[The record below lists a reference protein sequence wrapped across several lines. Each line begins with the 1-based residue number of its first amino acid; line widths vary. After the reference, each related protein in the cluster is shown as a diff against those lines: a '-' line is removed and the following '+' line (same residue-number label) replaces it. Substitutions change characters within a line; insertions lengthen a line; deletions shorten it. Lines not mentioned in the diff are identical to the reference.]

1 MSKLLEIS
9 NEELEL
15 VIDSTSD
22 SLNMAKAIIEKDLWV
37 CMILNYLFS
46 EFKYKDSIVFKGGT
60 SLSKVYKLITSYT
73 IRNRMLSRTN
83 SSKSSNNYY
92 LY

>member
-22 SLNMAKAIIEKDLWV
+22 KLNLSKAIVEKDLWV
-37 CMILNYLFS
+37 CMILNYLFR
-46 EFKYKDSIVFKGGT
+46 EFKYKDAIVFKGGT
-60 SLSKVYKLITSYT
+60 SLSKVYKLIERFSED
-73 IRNRMLSRTN
+73 IDLA
-83 SSKSSNNYY
+83 
-92 LY
+92 LD

>member
-73 IRNRMLSRTN
+73 IRNWVLSRTN
-83 SSKSSNNYY
+83 SSK
-92 LY
+92 

>member
-22 SLNMAKAIIEKDLWV
+22 RLNMAKAIIEKDLWV

-46 EFKYKDSIVFKGGT
+46 EFKYKDAIVFKGGT

-73 IRNRMLSRTN
+73 IRNWVLSRTN
-83 SSKSSNNYY
+83 SSK
-92 LY
+92 